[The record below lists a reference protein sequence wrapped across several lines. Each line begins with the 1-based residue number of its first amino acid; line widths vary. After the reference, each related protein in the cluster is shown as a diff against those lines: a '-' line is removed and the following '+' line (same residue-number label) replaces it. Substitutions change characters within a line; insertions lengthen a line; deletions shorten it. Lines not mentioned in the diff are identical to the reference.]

1 MLLLAL
7 DRGSRVPL
15 QRQIV
20 ERIREKIEA
29 RTLAAGER
37 LPSTRRLAAALGVH
51 RSTVAL
57 AYQQLWSL
65 GFVDLRP
72 GSRPRVRKRTAVVAP
87 SQRARKGV
95 IAWKA
100 IAAPGGEE
108 VLRLSRSYPRRAK
121 TVGDPSVI
129 DFSTIDMDRRLFPL
143 ERFRSCLNRTL
154 ARRGR
159 ELLGYGDPAGYRPLR
174 EYVAQRLAR
183 HGVSVTAEEILLTNG
198 SQQAIDLL
206 FRLVASPGK
215 AVAFE
220 SPTYNLMLPLLR
232 LYGLK
237 PIEIPLRLTGMDLDV
252 LEREVDRQRPA
263 LIYTMPTL
271 QNPTGVCTTQAHRE
285 RLLSLCEEER
295 IPLVEDGF
303 EEEMQYSGRIVLPL
317 KSMDRQQLV
326 VYCGTFSKVLFPG
339 VRIGWVAAARECI
352 ERLEAI
358 RRFEEVAPGMILQ
371 AAMHEFC
378 RDGSY
383 DRHVSKMHRVFRKR
397 MQTAVR
403 ELREQLQPEWARW
416 VEPSGGYL
424 LWLELSPALARNR
437 ALPDLLAAHGV
448 RTAPG
453 RLFFFSPRSKRYLR
467 LSISTLGEEE
477 IAEGVTRLCRA
488 LREASSGRAARSR
501 RPTGPAEEGRR

>member
-1 MLLLAL
+1 MLLLDV

-29 RTLAAGER
+29 RALAAGER
-37 LPSTRRLAAALGVH
+37 LPSTRRLASALGVH

-65 GFVDLRP
+65 GFIDLRP
-72 GSRPRVRKRTAVVAP
+72 GSRPRVRQRTAVVAP
-87 SQRARKGV
+87 SHRTGKGA
-95 IAWKA
+95 IAWKT
-100 IAAPGGEE
+100 IAAPGSEE
-108 VLRLSRSYPRRAK
+108 VVRLARSYPRSARSA
-121 TVGDPSVI
+121 GDPTVI

-143 ERFRSCLNRTL
+143 DRFRSCLNRTL
-154 ARRGR
+154 ARNGR

-174 EYVAQRLAR
+174 EYVAQRLGR

-206 FRLVASPGK
+206 FRLVAAPGK

-237 PIEIPLRLTGMDLDV
+237 PIEIPLRLDGMDLDA
-252 LEREVDRQRPA
+252 LEREVGRQRPT

-285 RLLSLCEEER
+285 RLLALCEAER

-317 KSMDRQQLV
+317 KSMDRQRLV

-371 AAMHEFC
+371 AALHEFC

-397 MQTAVR
+397 MQTAIRV
-403 ELREQLQPEWARW
+403 LRERLEPEWARW
-416 VEPSGGYL
+416 AEPSGGYL
-424 LWLELSPALARNR
+424 LWLELSPALARTR
-437 ALPDLLAAHGV
+437 ALPDLLSAHGV
-448 RTAPG
+448 RAAPG
-453 RLFFFSPRSKRYLR
+453 RHFFCSPRSKRYLR
-467 LSISTLGEEE
+467 LSISTLSEEE
-477 IAEGVTRLCRA
+477 IVEGVTRLCGA
-488 LREASSGRAARSR
+488 LREAFSRRAAQTR
-501 RPTGPAEEGRR
+501 RQTGPGGKERT